1 VSLYTPDPH
10 FASGAGVVDSS
21 SALIDKDEDDD
32 EEADER
38 GAMGNRNVKL
48 DTAVLTSG
56 GCDAAIRIS
65 ANNVDV
71 DIIRE

>member
-21 SALIDKDEDDD
+21 SAIIDKDEDDD
-32 EEADER
+32 EEAER

-48 DTAVLTSG
+48 DSVELTSG